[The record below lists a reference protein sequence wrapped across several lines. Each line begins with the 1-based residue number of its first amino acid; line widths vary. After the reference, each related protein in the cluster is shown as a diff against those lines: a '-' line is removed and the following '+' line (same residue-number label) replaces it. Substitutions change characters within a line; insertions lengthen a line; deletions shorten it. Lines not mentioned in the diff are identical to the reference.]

1 VHIVCSLLKTW
12 TDYRSEYLSLES
24 WQDWWSELVET
35 VRTSRLSNARN
46 VDNDESPAVEVLKYR
61 SPEGHFASMLTST
74 VLAPL

>member
-1 VHIVCSLLKTW
+1 
-12 TDYRSEYLSLES
+12 
-24 WQDWWSELVET
+24 VET